1 MLQYLQTI
9 AKQKGTKMSET
20 ITKTVEDDGRTDADA
35 VQEMYTQAL
44 NTGTLD
50 EQKETLEAMAAEVGT
65 TLDALAEAQKAR
77 NKAAKERLGSDA
89 MNNYL
94 QNNANADSWVRTK
107 THEE

>member
-1 MLQYLQTI
+1 
-9 AKQKGTKMSET
+9 MSET

-65 TLDALAEAQKAR
+65 TLDALAEAQKSR
-77 NKAAKERLGSDA
+77 NKAASDRLASSAVDH
-89 MNNYL
+89 YL
-94 QNNANADSWVRTK
+94 KNDANADSWVRTK